1 MRCDA
6 MLDGRRVISA
16 HAVPSC
22 KLLHVARPFANAH
35 ARRRL
40 GADDVML
47 GARFGVRANP
57 ASLALTGAGRSM
69 KPGVTLKDTKM
80 VRRAGALDYSSAV
93 LDYTCFTSGKVAG

>member
-47 GARFGVRANP
+47 GARFRGVCQS
-57 ASLALTGAGRSM
+57 SLPRSHGRGTEYETWSDVE
-69 KPGVTLKDTKM
+69 GHEDGEARGST
-80 VRRAGALDYSSAV
+80 
-93 LDYTCFTSGKVAG
+93 